1 MSISGNEKMA
11 LKALQTEL
19 SKDFSLKD
27 FRLFGSKARGDD
39 SPGADLDVMIVL
51 EDSSPA
57 VEEKIDDL
65 IFDLN
70 LKYDCL
76 ITALYFSRCIREP
89 LRKAYP
95 FERTRKKTKPCSHP
109 DPASRGLSG

>member
-76 ITALYFSRCIREP
+76 ITALYFSSAEIE
-89 LRKAYP
+89 AGP
-95 FERTRKKTKPCSHP
+95 FSESPVYKRALAEGISF
-109 DPASRGLSG
+109 